1 MARGIGIRTGRL
13 GTWSRPAGS
22 VTGAPVGWMSGL
34 LAGLLLGSLLA
45 LVACGSSSSASTT
58 FGQGTTA
65 TSAPTAGPGA
75 TAGPA
80 TTPPTSPSVTSTTL
94 PAVSTTTSTA
104 GSTTTGATGA
114 VTTAAATAAGA
125 RLKFTLD
132 QITPYLDTPAKVSEF
147 MRNNIKLDPNYD
159 SQQRGGNEYVPA
171 GTVYERGIDDADGWA
186 ILMAYFLERN
196 GLDAFMVGL
205 DIETPTGINV
215 CAVKNADG
223 SLTVLEPG
231 GTVTGPFASFAGL
244 ATFYTAKGW
253 LEPGGSIRTLKASE
267 VTQVTTDKTSPSV
280 LDLPWVFIDYMAD
293 E

>member
-1 MARGIGIRTGRL
+1 MARGTAIRTGRL
-13 GTWSRPAGS
+13 RTRGRPAGS
-22 VTGAPVGWMSGL
+22 MTGAPVGWISGL
-34 LAGLLLGSLLA
+34 LAALLLGSLVILS
-45 LVACGSSSSASTT
+45 ACGSSSSASTT
-58 FGQGTTA
+58 FGQGTGA
-65 TSAPTAGPGA
+65 TSSPTAGPGT

-80 TTPPTSPSVTSTTL
+80 TTSATSLPVTSTTL
-94 PAVSTTTSTA
+94 PAASTTSTP
-104 GSTTTGATGA
+104 GSATTGATSA
-114 VTTAAATAAGA
+114 VTAAAATAAGA

-132 QITPYLDTPAKVSEF
+132 QITPYLDTPAKVGEF
-147 MRNNIKLDPNYD
+147 MRNNIRLDPEYD

-186 ILMAYFLERN
+186 ILMAYFLEKN
-196 GLDAFMVGL
+196 GLDAFVVGL
-205 DIETPTGINV
+205 DIETPTGIDI

-253 LEPGGSIRTLKASE
+253 LEPGGSIRTLKASQ
-267 VTQVTTDKTSPSV
+267 VTQVTTDRTSPSV